1 MSYVQR
7 LNVLEKAFN
16 RIEYS
21 NKEYIRI
28 SQEIKSATRK
38 LQLIS
43 NLSGNV
49 RALVDTITVS
59 EKQWRTAI
67 LSIIE
72 CEISK
77 YLSFIYPEDN
87 YNICLDCSI
96 KYGKIKVNATV
107 SSNSFNSLKVTTQG
121 RLFKQI
127 VSLATV
133 SSIMKLKGIKT
144 IYLDEAF
151 SGASKENMAL
161 MGRIIAEM
169 VSDGMKLVL
178 IVKHEYL
185 IPGNVNW
192 HSIYLTRGQSNCTT
206 IKEQYIEGV
215 R

>member
-178 IVKHEYL
+178 IVQHEDL